1 MAVMLEKL
9 KKVLFAIETLPGT
22 CEESGLEVMGVFNA
36 VYAPEFESTIHLLTL
51 GNLSVPRYFPNCRRP
66 ILTFST
72 YIRGSGTAVDDP
84 PVERPLYLAAGMEE
98 TINTGVS
105 VAYTFTSDK
114 TLWEWLTCNFWYVDG
129 GNDYVVRMCGCVLTG
144 VMRFE
149 PCQPGIIDWRLEG
162 IFREIAPISNKHDF
176 YGEGASPA
184 IVAATVDEPQPP
196 TCMDGC
202 ITIGSYTGM
211 VNNLF
216 DFDIGNTINTRPTF
230 CKEHGHEIPYI
241 SERISV
247 GNIQTEILLPVT
259 EFDIQG
265 AIVDGDVNTIS
276 LAVGSVAGNQYTI
289 SVEAQLLNL
298 TESPN
303 TGISGWNVAYGAVD
317 IQDADFSLI
326 FT

>member
-9 KKVLFAIETLPGT
+9 KKMLFAFETVPGD
-22 CEESGLEVMGVFNA
+22 CEESGLEILGVFNA
-36 VYAPEFESTIHLLTL
+36 VYAPEFESEMHLLTL

-66 ILTFST
+66 IMTFST

-84 PVERPLYLAAGMEE
+84 PVERLLYLAAGMEE

-114 TLWEWLTCNFWYVDG
+114 NLWEWLTTNFWYVDA
-129 GNDYVVRMCGCVLTG
+129 GNDYVIRMCGCVLTG

-149 PCQPGIIDWRLEG
+149 PCKPGIIDWRLEG
-162 IFREIAPISNKHDF
+162 IFREIAPVTSKHDF

-184 IVAATVDEPQPP
+184 IDATAVDDPQPP

-202 ITIGSYTGM
+202 LTIGSFEI
-211 VNNLF
+211 VSNLF
-216 DFDIGNTINTRPTF
+216 DIDIGNTINTRPTF

-241 SERISV
+241 SERNTV
-247 GNIQTEILLPVT
+247 GNIQMEIQLPDT
-259 EFDIQG
+259 GFDVQG
-265 AIVDGDVNTIS
+265 AIVDGSVNTVS
-276 LAVGSVAGNQYTI
+276 LAVGSVAGNQYTV
-289 SVEAQLLNL
+289 SVEAQLLGL
-298 TESPN
+298 SESPN
-303 TGISGWNVAYGAVD
+303 VNISGWNIPYGAVD
-317 IQDADFSLI
+317 IQDQDFSLI